1 MIHLIA
7 AKTCTE
13 AWLRAANLL
22 ADTADR
28 IAYNVILDIEQ
39 PITVTAVDQR
49 IVEAVDRF
57 LKKNE
62 ADPVATVAATI
73 FPASDYRRNGVKGVF
88 EDFPEKTY
96 PKLTK
101 TWGTYAG
108 RLLRRGGK
116 DGTTFNPLELTI
128 RKLRAQKK
136 RTGPLRSI
144 YEASL
149 IDVMTDLPIFD
160 PGLDSK
166 RNQGQPC
173 LAHLSFKLRE
183 DNGLM
188 LTAMYRNHYYVQRA
202 LGNLLGLS
210 QLLFFVA
217 RESGLTPKSL
227 VCHSTFARLDT
238 DKGWSISEVKRLL
251 VECNELAGAL
261 VRQEA
266 QGVMR

>member
-1 MIHLIA
+1 M
-7 AKTCTE
+7 
-13 AWLRAANLL
+13 
-22 ADTADR
+22 
-28 IAYNVILDIEQ
+28 
-39 PITVTAVDQR
+39 
-49 IVEAVDRF
+49 
-57 LKKNE
+57 
-62 ADPVATVAATI
+62 ATVAATI

-101 TWGTYAG
+101 NWGTYAG

-128 RKLRAQKK
+128 KKLRAQKK

-217 RESGLTPKSL
+217 RESELTPKSL
-227 VCHSTFARLDT
+227 VCHSTFARLDA
-238 DKGWSISEVKRLL
+238 DKWLEHLARSKRLHRW
-251 VECNELAGAL
+251 NATTLATGTVHREMTRVARRPRRSCDDKRTGAR
-261 VRQEA
+261 V
-266 QGVMR
+266 G